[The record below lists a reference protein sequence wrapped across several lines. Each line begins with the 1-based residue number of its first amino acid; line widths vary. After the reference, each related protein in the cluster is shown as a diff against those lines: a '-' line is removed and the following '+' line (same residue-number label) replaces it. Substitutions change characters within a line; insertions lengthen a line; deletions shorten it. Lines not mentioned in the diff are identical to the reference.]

1 MPPVVGSS
9 RCSTKAIRLRL
20 PSVHDTLTLQ
30 MKKTAPPRVDDVL
43 GLLKPSMF
51 RIWQHAALGKPIR
64 SAADFAHA
72 IGVELDRI
80 AKTIVVGLRGWP
92 PERRMAEPVGA
103 YAAVCLPSPRKINLS
118 AVAQTFGW
126 LACELATT
134 AELEKLLGVSPGG
147 VSPLGLGQIPLIVDE
162 SLFSY
167 GTMLVGGGAVGVD
180 IELDPRD
187 LVRVTNAK
195 AASISI
201 D

>member
-1 MPPVVGSS
+1 ME
-9 RCSTKAIRLRL
+9 
-20 PSVHDTLTLQ
+20 
-30 MKKTAPPRVDDVL
+30 KTDHPRVDDVL
-43 GLLKPSMF
+43 GLLKPSRF

-72 IGVELDRI
+72 IGVDLGRI
-80 AKTIVVGLRGWP
+80 AKTVVVGRRGWP

-103 YAAVCLPSPRKINLS
+103 YAAVCLPSSRKIKLS

-134 AELEKLLGVSPGG
+134 AELEKLGVSPGG

-162 SLFSY
+162 SLFSHS
-167 GTMLVGGGAVGVD
+167 TMLVGGGAIGVD

-187 LVRVTNAK
+187 LVRVTNAR
-195 AASISI
+195 AASIAA

>member
-1 MPPVVGSS
+1 ME
-9 RCSTKAIRLRL
+9 
-20 PSVHDTLTLQ
+20 
-30 MKKTAPPRVDDVL
+30 KTTHPRVDDVL

-80 AKTIVVGLRGWP
+80 AKTIVVGRGGRA
-92 PERRMAEPVGA
+92 PERRMAEPIGA
-103 YAAVCLPSPRKINLS
+103 YAAVCLPSPRKIALS

-126 LACELATT
+126 LGCELATT
-134 AELEKLLGVSPGG
+134 VELENLLGVSPGG

-162 SLFSY
+162 SLFSHSSV
-167 GTMLVGGGAVGVD
+167 LVGGGAIGID

-187 LVRVTNAK
+187 LVWITSAK
-195 AASISI
+195 AASIAT

>member
-1 MPPVVGSS
+1 ME
-9 RCSTKAIRLRL
+9 
-20 PSVHDTLTLQ
+20 
-30 MKKTAPPRVDDVL
+30 KTDHPRVDDVL
-43 GLLKPSMF
+43 GLLKPSRF

-72 IGVELDRI
+72 IGVDLGRI
-80 AKTIVVGLRGWP
+80 AKTVVVGRRGWP

-134 AELEKLLGVSPGG
+134 AELEKLLGVSP
-147 VSPLGLGQIPLIVDE
+147 LGLGQIPLIVDE
-162 SLFSY
+162 SLFSHS
-167 GTMLVGGGAVGVD
+167 TMLVGGGAIGVD

-187 LVRVTNAK
+187 LVGVTNAR
-195 AASISI
+195 AASIAV

>member
-1 MPPVVGSS
+1 ME
-9 RCSTKAIRLRL
+9 KID
-20 PSVHDTLTLQ
+20 H
-30 MKKTAPPRVDDVL
+30 PRVDDVL
-43 GLLKPSMF
+43 GLLKPSRF
-51 RIWQHAALGKPIR
+51 RIWQHAALGQPIR

-72 IGVELDRI
+72 IGVDLDRI
-80 AKTIVVGLRGWP
+80 AKTIVVGRRGWP

-134 AELEKLLGVSPGG
+134 IELEKLLGVSPKG

-162 SLFSY
+162 SLFSHS
-167 GTMLVGGGAVGVD
+167 TMLVGGGAIGVD

-195 AASISI
+195 AASIAV